1 MSQIKSLL
9 KSQRLLTL
17 IFKRF
22 LKHVPGFRT
31 GEKVNMIIASIY
43 YICCLLFLII
53 GLAFLDS
60 GDKVGC
66 VGISGSALLFPLI
79 IFSFVGN
86 MNNTL

>member
-1 MSQIKSLL
+1 MSQIKQLL
-9 KSQRLLTL
+9 KSPRLLTL
-17 IFKRF
+17 MFKRF

-53 GLAFLDS
+53 GLVFLDS
-60 GDKVGC
+60 RDKGSC
-66 VGISGSALLFPLI
+66 VSISGSALLFPLV